1 MPEREKGHMRKRMEM
16 ESLSL
21 QPRVVRPSQVEQRRR
36 VNHRLLRLLKL
47 RRKRSSNLLSVF
59 ILSEGLVYQN
69 MYRKL

>member
-1 MPEREKGHMRKRMEM
+1 MVPEREKGHMRKRMEM

-47 RRKRSSNLLSVF
+47 RRKRLRSFQESFECIYSF
-59 ILSEGLVYQN
+59 
-69 MYRKL
+69 